1 MYRVINRWGIAVVLL
16 AVVLPLLALWL
27 RIAAAQT
34 RAEAERDRAESA
46 DHAKVEEL
54 RAPAGVMKKG
64 VMGGAKGGGSGA
76 VMRGM
81 TPPGMRAGGMMGMGS
96 MMRVDPI
103 LQAEQEALLEQEN
116 ETQRLIFEYSQTEDE
131 KERGWIAGEMEKV
144 IARHFEI
151 RQASRDR
158 ELKRLEEQVRKLR
171 EVHQKRAKQKEQ
183 IVQDRVRQLLRD
195 ADGLGWGGEPGER
208 TSDPLA
214 GSSDG
219 WALPDLPAVKAPP
232 RTLVPADN
240 VPRKQ

>member
-1 MYRVINRWGIAVVLL
+1 MYRISNRWGIVAVLL

-27 RIAAAQT
+27 RTAAAQT
-34 RAEAERDRAESA
+34 RAEAERDRAEKA
-46 DHAKVEEL
+46 DRAKVEEL
-54 RAPAGVMKKG
+54 RTPAGAMMKRPAGKAG
-64 VMGGAKGGGSGA
+64 MGMGNMMRDMGGA
-76 VMRGM
+76 
-81 TPPGMRAGGMMGMGS
+81 MGMGS
-96 MMRVDPI
+96 MMRGAPVDPV
-103 LQAEQEALLEQEN
+103 LQAEQEALAEQES
-116 ETQRLIFEYSQTEDE
+116 ETQRLISEYGQTEDE

-144 IARHFEI
+144 VARHFEI

-195 ADGLGWGGEPGER
+195 ADGLGWGGEPGEPR
-208 TSDPLA
+208 SDPLA

-219 WALPDLPAVKAPP
+219 WTLPDLPAVKAPP
-232 RTLVPADN
+232 RALVPADN